1 MIKKILVPVDFSDT
15 AADATRYALALG
27 LALGKAEICIAH
39 VFMPQV
45 DSEYPTFIPPLPEM
59 TNFRQKM
66 LEEFCGGIKELKEHQ
81 GIRVEKDVWIGF
93 PADEIVRRSGEYD
106 LIIMGTTGEGGFL
119 DKVFGSVSTAVA
131 QRADCP
137 VILVPSGAAYSRINR
152 VLYAGHYDAAD
163 TRMVEQ
169 LVAFNEL
176 FRACVHFVHVKA
188 AGAQA
193 ERFQEE
199 KEQIFSVLFRGGE
212 PAFAFEI
219 AEIEGDSVAEALN
232 TYAEENNMELVVLV
246 TRRRNFW
253 AQLFHK
259 SVTRGLVR
267 IARQPLM
274 VLRLD

>member
-15 AADATRYALALG
+15 AADAMRYALAFG
-27 LALGKAEICIAH
+27 FALGEVEICIAH

-45 DSEYPTFIPPLPEM
+45 DSEYPNFIPPMPEM
-59 TNFRQKM
+59 TNARFKM
-66 LEEFCGGIKELKEHQ
+66 LEAFCGEIREFNELQ
-81 GIRVEKDVWIGF
+81 GIRPAKEVWIGF
-93 PADEIVRRSGEYD
+93 PADEIVRRSGEFD
-106 LIIMGTTGEGGFL
+106 IIIMGTTGEGGL
-119 DKVFGSVSTAVA
+119 MDKVFGSVSTAVA

-163 TRMVEQ
+163 TRMVER
-169 LVAFNEL
+169 LVAFNAL
-176 FRACVHFVHVKA
+176 FRACVHFVHVKG

-199 KEQIFSVLFRGGE
+199 KEQIFSVLFREGE

-232 TYAEENNMELVVLV
+232 TYAENNNMELVVLV

-274 VLRLD
+274 VLHLD